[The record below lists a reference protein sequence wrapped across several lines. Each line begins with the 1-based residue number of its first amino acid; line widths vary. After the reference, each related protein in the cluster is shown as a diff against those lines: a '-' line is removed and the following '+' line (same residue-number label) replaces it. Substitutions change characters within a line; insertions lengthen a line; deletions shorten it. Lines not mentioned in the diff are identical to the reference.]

1 MKKLLLLFFLHF
13 SLIAFNQNEQ
23 LNLKSSSVV
32 TTLPYFEKDEARTYH
47 VTETSETFKKSSTK
61 PSESITKGYDILIK
75 VKDNTDTS
83 YIMEMTYKNFKDND
97 IKKKK
102 DEEAEFKNALKNI
115 TENLIVQYRTD
126 ENGTFDT
133 ILNLPELAEKIAET
147 MELTIDELITKME
160 IKDQDKIDAIKKT
173 LGLIKEM
180 FIKPENV
187 EILFLDDINIFH
199 SMYGFELTLNKSQ
212 DLEIDFNLFN
222 NQHIKGIGTINLTG
236 INKAKD
242 DCKFDMNEKPNA
254 EELANYLKDL
264 IQYFVPE
271 KDIKKGKTEDF
282 KYNSTIKI
290 SYTMS
295 LSKGWM
301 DKISMVTKI
310 NTSNN
315 KNVTKILKKKDF
327 EAI

>member
-1 MKKLLLLFFLHF
+1 MNKLTLLFLFNF

-23 LNLKSSSVV
+23 LNLKSSNVI
-32 TTLPYFEKDEARTYH
+32 TTLPYFEKGEARTYH

-61 PSESITKGYDILIK
+61 PAESLTKGYDILIK

-83 YIMEMTYKNFKDND
+83 YIMEMTYKNFKNID

-102 DEEAEFKNALKNI
+102 DEEAEFKKALKNI
-115 TENLIVQYRTD
+115 TENLTVQYRTD

-133 ILNLPELAEKIAET
+133 ILNLPELAEKIAKT
-147 MELTIDELITKME
+147 MELTIDKLITKME
-160 IKDQDKIDAIKKT
+160 ITDQEKIDEVKKT
-173 LGLIKEM
+173 FGLIKEM

-187 EILFLDDINIFH
+187 EVLFLDDITIFH
-199 SMYGFELTLNKSQ
+199 TMYGFELTLSKAQN
-212 DLEIDFNLFN
+212 LEIDFSLFN
-222 NQHIKGIGTINLTG
+222 NKHINGVGTVNLTG

-242 DCKFDMNEKPNA
+242 DCKFDLNEKPNT
-254 EELANYLKDL
+254 EELGNYLKDL
-264 IQYFVPE
+264 IHYFVPE

-290 SYTMS
+290 SYIMS
-295 LSKGWM
+295 LSTGWM
-301 DKISMVTKI
+301 DKISVVTKI

-315 KNVTKILKKKDF
+315 KNVTKILKKKEF
-327 EAI
+327 EAL